1 MKKIL
6 IILIVL
12 CLFVTGCRGDS
23 ESSVLKS
30 IEKKFN
36 NSSGYKLNG
45 KLSVNNN
52 DDVYNYNVE
61 VLYKKK
67 DNYRVKLTNTASNLT
82 QIILKNSDGVYV
94 LTPSLNKSF
103 RFQSDWPYNNSQ
115 IYLLDAVINDI
126 KKDNNRKYKK
136 INNKY
141 VFTTKV
147 NYPNNSKLKEEKI
160 VFSNKKML
168 EKVSVY
174 DKNGVEAMS
183 MSFDKIKYSPK
194 YNKNDFKIDSIIDK
208 KNIDEVKETSSLE
221 DVIYPLFLPKN
232 TKLVSE
238 EKVKKTNGERVI
250 MNYDGDKSFLL
261 VEETA
266 DVFNEFTIIPSSGEP
281 FIVMDTLGVM
291 TNNSLS
297 WTSGGIDYYLV
308 SEVMNQ
314 DEMLEVAQSINGIV
328 SIK

>member
-1 MKKIL
+1 M
-6 IILIVL
+6 
-12 CLFVTGCRGDS
+12 
-23 ESSVLKS
+23 SVDK
-30 IEKKFN
+30 
-36 NSSGYKLNG
+36 
-45 KLSVNNN
+45 
-52 DDVYNYNVE
+52 E
-61 VLYKKK
+61 V
-67 DNYRVKLTNTASNLT
+67 R
-82 QIILKNSDGVYV
+82 
-94 LTPSLNKSF
+94 
-103 RFQSDWPYNNSQ
+103 
-115 IYLLDAVINDI
+115 
-126 KKDNNRKYKK
+126 
-136 INNKY
+136 
-141 VFTTKV
+141 
-147 NYPNNSKLKEEKI
+147 EEKI

-266 DVFNEFTIIPSSGEP
+266 DVFNEFTIIPTSGEP